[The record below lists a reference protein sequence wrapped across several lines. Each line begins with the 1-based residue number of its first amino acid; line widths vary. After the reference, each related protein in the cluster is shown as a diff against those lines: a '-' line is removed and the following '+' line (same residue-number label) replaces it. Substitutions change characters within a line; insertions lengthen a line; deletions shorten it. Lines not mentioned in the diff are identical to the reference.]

1 MKHKLGIP
9 KLNNMKRY
17 LLIFA
22 LLLGAVSSWGQ
33 TVADQAAVLQKCLD
47 LPGLQQYYPAN
58 QQVYIMQYPYVFPAG
73 ITVTKSG
80 KPVQLVDRAVIA
92 GNDAKAYFL
101 FHTFSAGGNT
111 ANVKFDFYYNFSANK
126 TIMSGTVL
134 MVKNG
139 DIWNVTETKLIG
151 R

>member
-1 MKHKLGIP
+1 MKK
-9 KLNNMKRY
+9 Y

-33 TVADQAAVLQKCLD
+33 TVPDQAAVVQKCLD
-47 LPGLQQYYPAN
+47 LPGLEQYYPAN

-73 ITVTKSG
+73 LIVSKFG

-92 GNDAKAYFL
+92 GKDAKAYFL
-101 FHTFSAGGNT
+101 FQSFSVEGNT
-111 ANVKFDFYYNFSANK
+111 ANVKFDFYYNYSANK
-126 TIMSGTVL
+126 TYLNGTVIL
-134 MVKNG
+134 VKNS
-139 DIWNVTETKLIG
+139 DIWTVTDTKMIE